1 MSLKKFSKDDVFHN
15 TIVAHPEVEFFVYN
29 RNVYL
34 NRETAVSGN
43 YSNLV
48 NHVPQGHVSM
58 YELNVNRPNAKL
70 VNQFTTKD
78 GSRMA
83 FRTISTA
90 NFQDSSQHEY
100 GSQMTM
106 ALPLSAS
113 ISRIYVP
120 SGAEFDTLDFQ
131 NPAGTSA
138 AANKKYIRALK
149 NPIQH
154 SNDLS
159 GKFDYGTLGTSKV
172 NLICAPSIFY
182 GSEVQKGSVQL
193 DFYVTGALVARLQD
207 TGKNGELVQTFG
219 SGSGRTAGIAL
230 YDYGIFLLTGS
241 WSLHSSHQDKYF
253 SGANSSPS
261 WLSFGTGINEV
272 GTTSAHAVSDHPQ
285 YLVKFSGTNRIPTL
299 TMMAHAKLGE
309 LNYSHNPTFVQN
321 VNQISSSISE
331 NAFSEYAG
339 KIKNIKKSNFIGHEE
354 EFENITYITKI
365 GIYDDD
371 KNLIAIA
378 TLANPV
384 KKTEFKEYTFKL
396 RMDF

>member
-15 TIVAHPEVEFFVYN
+15 TIVTHPEVEFFVYN

-58 YELNVNRPNAKL
+58 YELNVNRPSAKL

-90 NFQDSSQHEY
+90 NFQDSSQYEY

-106 ALPLSAS
+106 PLPLSAS

-120 SGAEFDTLDFQ
+120 SGAEFDTLNFQ
-131 NPAGTSA
+131 SPEGTSA

-159 GKFDYGTLGTSKV
+159 GKLDYGTLGTSKV

-219 SGSGRTAGIAL
+219 SGSGRTAGVAL

-272 GTTSAHAVSDHPQ
+272 GTISAHAVSDHPQ
-285 YLVKFSGTNRIPTL
+285 YLVKFSGTNKIPTL

-321 VNQISSSISE
+321 TNQISSSISE

-339 KIKNIKKSNFIGHEE
+339 KIKNIKKSNFVGHEE